1 MLKAI
6 QQSQDWAKFQES
18 LPNRKAFLVDGFFT
32 YKLFLSKRL
41 NLSMLYLPGINSF
54 PDPNTLKKLKHLC
67 HQEKISFIH
76 FEPYY
81 TNTDAIPQTKLSPI
95 SYIEPFTRIINLQ
108 TLNNEAKILGQMKSK
123 GRYNIRLAEKK
134 GIIIMQEQNTDNF
147 YQLLKT
153 TSTRD
158 GFYIHDQNYYQQ
170 LLNQLGERAILLTAF
185 YQNSAIASLILTRS
199 ENTMTY
205 YYGAS
210 DNHFRELMAPY
221 LLQWEAIKFASK
233 LGLKYYDFLGIK
245 NPNDQKPH
253 PLNGVS
259 QFKSMFGGEVLAFAP
274 AIDLPIAKIKYYC
287 YFGYKYL
294 QKLFKKQWFCL

>member
-6 QQSQDWAKFQES
+6 QQSQDWAEFQKS
-18 LPNRKAFLVDGFFT
+18 LPDRKAYLVDGFFA
-32 YKLFLSKRL
+32 YKLFLSKKL
-41 NLSMLYLPGINSF
+41 NLSLLYLPGINSL
-54 PDPNTLKKLKHLC
+54 PKEPTLKKLRQLC

-76 FEPYY
+76 LEPYY
-81 TNTDAIPQTKLSPI
+81 QTTKTIPGAKPSPI

-108 TLNNEAKILGQMKSK
+108 TLNNEAKILNQMKSK

-134 GIIIMQEQNTDNF
+134 GITIRQEQNTDNF

-153 TSTRD
+153 TSSRD
-158 GFYIHDQNYYQQ
+158 DFHIHDQNYYQQ
-170 LLNQLGERAILLTAF
+170 LLDKLGNRAILLTAF
-185 YQNSAIASLILTRS
+185 YQNSPIASLILTRS

-210 DNHFRELMAPY
+210 DNQFRELMAPY
-221 LLQWEAIKFASK
+221 LLQWEGIKLASK
-233 LGLKYYDFLGIK
+233 LGLHYYDFLGIK
-245 NPNDQKPH
+245 NPHDQKPH
-253 PLNGVS
+253 PLTGVS

-287 YFGYKYL
+287 YFSYKYL
-294 QKLFKKQWFCL
+294 QKLFKKQ

>member
-6 QQSQDWAKFQES
+6 QQSQDWANFQES
-18 LPNRKAFLVDGFFT
+18 LPNRKTFLVDGFFA
-32 YKLFLSKRL
+32 YKLFLSKRF
-41 NLSMLYLPGINSF
+41 NLSMLYLPGINSI
-54 PDPNTLKKLKHLC
+54 PSPPTLKKLKQIC
-67 HQEKISFIH
+67 AQEKISFIH

-81 TNTDAIPQTKLSPI
+81 TKTETIPDTIPSPL

-108 TLNNEAKILGQMKSK
+108 VLNNEAKILSQMKSK

-134 GIIIMQEQNTDNF
+134 GISIQQEQNTDNF

-158 GFYIHDQNYYQQ
+158 DFHIHDQNYYQQ
-170 LLNQLGERAILLTAF
+170 LLTKLGPKAILLTAF
-185 YQNSAIASLILTRS
+185 YQNSPIASLILTRS
-199 ENTMTY
+199 DNTLTY

-210 DNHFRELMAPY
+210 DNQFRELMAPY
-221 LLQWEAIKFASK
+221 LLQWESIKLANK
-233 LGLKYYDFLGIK
+233 MGLNYYDFLGIK
-245 NPNDQKPH
+245 NPDDQKPH

-259 QFKSMFGGEVLAFAP
+259 QFKSMFGGEILAFTP
-274 AIDLPIAKIKYYC
+274 ATDLPLAKIKYYC

-294 QKLFKKQWFCL
+294 QKLVKKQ